1 MHQYWMEDGRFEIKE
16 QHQACQVRSIL
27 KTKKLSEVETE
38 ALRRKVLTL
47 QETVEVLIENDS
59 VEGSDVTPVIVIG
72 VEQHHPAAEG
82 GMEGADEL
90 NQHYYTQRIRIMQE
104 NSCNPIPSLR
114 GIDALKVKSTVSE
127 INNIICNIRVKNL
140 DELKNLLRA
149 GARLVRK
156 KKVLLP
162 TKKNAKNRTGKVQ
175 LRMILLDPGKI

>member
-1 MHQYWMEDGRFEIKE
+1 MHQYWMEDGRFEVKE

-38 ALRRKVLTL
+38 ALRRKVLIL

-59 VEGSDVTPVIVIG
+59 IEGSDVTPVIVIG

-90 NQHYYTQRIRIMQE
+90 HQHYYTLRIRIMQE

-149 GARLVRK
+149 GARLVRN

-162 TKKNAKNRTGKVQ
+162 TKKNVKNRTGKVQ
-175 LRMILLDPGKI
+175 LRILQDPGKI